1 MKTIHQKLSDV
12 ELEISNL
19 LIFIN
24 QCVER
29 LPVKIAEHRELQK
42 EIYIQDGIEKAN
54 IYANFQG

>member
-24 QCVER
+24 QCMKK

-42 EIYIQDGIEKAN
+42 ELYIKDGLEKAN
-54 IYANFQG
+54 IYANFEG